1 MYQRLVLVGN
11 LGRDPEM
18 RYTPNGTAVTSL
30 SVATS
35 RKYTTADGQQKE
47 ETVWFRVSVWGKQAE
62 PCNQYISAKDA
73 RYWSRVRWC
82 QMKTEAAASGRT
94 RKASRARHL
103 KSARTPSA
111 SWTASAMARRGL
123 RVEHRRP
130 ALEDQPTT
138 GEELP
143 FKKTGSLVL
152 SGVDPGKIAAHRRM
166 V

>member
-35 RKYTTADGQQKE
+35 RKYTTADGQPKE

-62 PCNQYISAKDA
+62 PCNQYLTKG
-73 RYWSRVRWC
+73 SRVLVEGTLVPDENGGPRIWTDKEGKPRASFEVRSTTV
-82 QMKTEAAASGRT
+82 QFLTPKREGMAAAG
-94 RKASRARHL
+94 AAPD
-103 KSARTPSA
+103 A
-111 SWTASAMARRGL
+111 AM
-123 RVEHRRP
+123 
-130 ALEDQPTT
+130 EDQPTT

-143 FKKTGSLVL
+143 F
-152 SGVDPGKIAAHRRM
+152 
-166 V
+166 

>member
-62 PCNQYISAKDA
+62 PCNQYLSKGRKVLVEGTLVPDENGGPRIWTDKEGKPRASFE
-73 RYWSRVRWC
+73 VRANTVRFLDS
-82 QMKTEAAASGRT
+82 KRDGAPGAAGGAPEA
-94 RKASRARHL
+94 
-103 KSARTPSA
+103 
-111 SWTASAMARRGL
+111 
-123 RVEHRRP
+123 

-143 FKKTGSLVL
+143 F
-152 SGVDPGKIAAHRRM
+152 
-166 V
+166 

>member
-35 RKYTTADGQQKE
+35 RKYTTADGEQKE

-62 PCNQYISAKDA
+62 PCNQYLSKGRKVLVEGTLVPDESGGPRIWTDKEGKPRASFEVRASTVQFLDSKRDA
-73 RYWSRVRWC
+73 
-82 QMKTEAAASGRT
+82 APGAASGGPE
-94 RKASRARHL
+94 A
-103 KSARTPSA
+103 
-111 SWTASAMARRGL
+111 
-123 RVEHRRP
+123 VV
-130 ALEDQPTT
+130 EDQPTT

-143 FKKTGSLVL
+143 F
-152 SGVDPGKIAAHRRM
+152 
-166 V
+166 

>member
-35 RKYTTADGQQKE
+35 RRYTTADGQQKE

-62 PCNQYISAKDA
+62 PCNQYLAKGSKVLVEGTLVPDENGGPRIWTGSDGKARASFEVRANTVRFLSSKRDA
-73 RYWSRVRWC
+73 A
-82 QMKTEAAASGRT
+82 QGA
-94 RKASRARHL
+94 
-103 KSARTPSA
+103 
-111 SWTASAMARRGL
+111 TAGTVPEGVA
-123 RVEHRRP
+123 E
-130 ALEDQPTT
+130 EPTA

-143 FKKTGSLVL
+143 F
-152 SGVDPGKIAAHRRM
+152 
-166 V
+166 